1 MDIKTNLYPS
11 FWKIIKH
18 RFNDKNINK
27 DLKCPMN
34 ASDYQAVQQAANI
47 YKLVYETI
55 FSRTRGRISDP
66 KELSLDE
73 NDLLEIYTERL
84 NNVIANPRVRRLFS
98 SLTLDDEIQQL
109 DFMLNNSV
117 DETADMNFVVGIL
130 VLGMTIEWLQP
141 QVDSIMHTSVMIG
154 GKEEKKLLDNHKN
167 MIDRLDSMK
176 IELNKRIRDYGYMY
190 NSYINTES

>member
-1 MDIKTNLYPS
+1 MTLP
-11 FWKIIKH
+11 
-18 RFNDKNINK
+18 
-27 DLKCPMN
+27 
-34 ASDYQAVQQAANI
+34 
-47 YKLVYETI
+47 YETI
-55 FSRTRGRISDP
+55 FSRVRGRISDP

-84 NNVIANPRVRRLFS
+84 SNVISDPRVRRLFS

-109 DFMLNNSV
+109 DFTLNNSV

-154 GKEEKKLLDNHKN
+154 GKEEKKLP
-167 MIDRLDSMK
+167 
-176 IELNKRIRDYGYMY
+176 ELNKRIRDYGYMY

>member
-1 MDIKTNLYPS
+1 MTLP
-11 FWKIIKH
+11 
-18 RFNDKNINK
+18 
-27 DLKCPMN
+27 
-34 ASDYQAVQQAANI
+34 
-47 YKLVYETI
+47 YETV
-55 FSRTRGRISDP
+55 FSRTLGRINDS

-73 NDLLEIYTERL
+73 SDLLEIYTERL
-84 NNVIANPRVRRLFS
+84 HNVISNPRVRRLFS
-98 SLTLDDEIQQL
+98 SLVLDDNIQQIE
-109 DFMLNNSV
+109 FELNNSV
-117 DETADMNFVVGIL
+117 DEYSDMDFVAGIL

-176 IELNKRIRDYGYMY
+176 TELNKRIRDYGYMY